1 MQKRF
6 IPLLFVLAFLLAACG
21 GETPTQ
27 AEEAAV
33 QEAVTA
39 PEATHT
45 QPPAPTETA
54 VPVTEEVVAEAEEP
68 ELVELASECT
78 LVSSPMSPESQYAEL
93 FAVTD
98 DDWVLGPD
106 DAALTIVEYG
116 DYQ

>member
-6 IPLLFVLAFLLAACG
+6 VPLLLVLAFLLAACG

-27 AEEAAV
+27 VEEAPA

-39 PEATHT
+39 PKATHP

-54 VPVTEEVVAEAEEP
+54 VQVFTEAEEP
-68 ELVELASECT
+68 EPVELVSECT

-93 FAVTD
+93 FAVTE
-98 DDWVLGPD
+98 DDWVFGPD

>member
-6 IPLLFVLAFLLAACG
+6 LPLLVVLAFLLAACG

-27 AEEAAV
+27 VAEDTA

-45 QPPAPTETA
+45 QPPPTEA
-54 VPVTEEVVAEAEEP
+54 PVQVTEEVAEEP
-68 ELVELASECT
+68 EPVELVSECT
-78 LVSSPMSPESQYAEL
+78 LVSSPMSPESQYAPL

-98 DDWVLGPD
+98 DDWVSGPD

>member
-1 MQKRF
+1 MQKRYL
-6 IPLLFVLAFLLAACG
+6 PLLFILVFLLAACG
-21 GETPTQ
+21 GEIPTQ
-27 AEEAAV
+27 VIEDAA
-33 QEAVTA
+33 QEAVAA

-45 QPPAPTETA
+45 QLPPTETP
-54 VPVTEEVVAEAEEP
+54 VQVTEEVVIEEP
-68 ELVELASECT
+68 EPVELVSECT

-98 DDWVLGPD
+98 DDWVSGPD